1 MSIITLTTDIGQKDY
16 LVGAIK
22 GQLLSIN
29 TGFTVVDISH
39 NISPFNYPEAAY
51 IFKNSFHHFPDY
63 SFHLVLVNL
72 FDTKQDHLLLAYHQ
86 KQYIACADNGLL
98 TMILDEP
105 PEHIISI
112 PFPTGK
118 QRTTL
123 ACTAMW
129 GNSIANFLAGAAFG
143 DLGNEVEK
151 IVEKLPLKPSVH
163 DNWME
168 AHIIHIDHFEN
179 VVVNITET
187 EFEEQ
192 RKDRKFK
199 IFFRRDETV
208 RTISETYADV
218 PENEKLA
225 LFNSAGYLEI
235 AINKG
240 NAAGLFGLQLFK
252 NSGQAAYQQSR
263 MFYQTVRI
271 EFLDN

>member
-1 MSIITLTTDIGQKDY
+1 MSFITLTTDIGLKDY

-29 TGFTVVDISH
+29 PSFSVVDISH

-51 IFKNSFHHFPDY
+51 IFKNSFRHFPPH

-72 FDTKQDHLLLAYHQ
+72 FDTNQDHLLLAYHQ
-86 KQYIACADNGLL
+86 NQYIACADNGLL
-98 TMILDEP
+98 TMILEEL
-105 PEHIISI
+105 PERIIAL
-112 PFPTGK
+112 PFPKGQ

-123 ACTAMW
+123 ACTALW
-129 GNSIANFLAGAAFG
+129 AKSINDFLEGKPFA
-143 DLGNEVEK
+143 DLGYEIEQM
-151 IVEKLPLKPSVH
+151 VEKLPLKPSVH
-163 DNWME
+163 LNWME

-179 VVVNITET
+179 VVVNITRD

-192 RKDRKFK
+192 RKGRKFR
-199 IFFRRDETV
+199 IVFRRDETV

-252 NSGQAAYQQSR
+252 NEGQASYQQSR

-271 EFLDN
+271 EFEN